1 MVKYRN
7 YDANALEQAVQ
18 EYTLNVKKGITKK
31 GYGTRAISKKW
42 GVPAS
47 TLQTAYERQQKP
59 DRGDDKR
66 FALSKQQEE
75 RLVASARPSGT

>member
-31 GYGTRAISKKW
+31 
-42 GVPAS
+42 
-47 TLQTAYERQQKP
+47 
-59 DRGDDKR
+59 
-66 FALSKQQEE
+66 
-75 RLVASARPSGT
+75 